1 MAKQRSRRLRKKLRV
16 DEFQE
21 LGFELEVTLK
31 QGLTPEGVETLV
43 HAFLAEVI
51 EPRDLAFAGW
61 ATGGYVCKFSRGSAT
76 EEDRSAVA
84 KWLKSRPEVAEAQ
97 TSELQDAWYV

>member
-21 LGFELEVTLK
+21 LGFELEVALN
-31 QGLTPEGVETLV
+31 QGLTPEGVEALV
-43 HAFLAEVI
+43 DAFLAEVI

-76 EEDRSAVA
+76 EEDRSAA
-84 KWLKSRPEVAEAQ
+84 AAWLKARPEVEAVRA
-97 TSELQDAWYV
+97 SELQDAWYV